1 MAEAAPE
8 RDGPPVA
15 LVTGATG
22 GIGAVLCAD
31 LAEAGYAVV
40 AADLTGAP
48 APGATHEVEL
58 DLRDGEACRAAVRST
73 VDRFGRLDLL
83 VNNAG
88 INARGTFDE
97 MPEEVWGEVVD
108 VNLNGTLRMCQAA
121 HPALA
126 AGRDTGRDTSGGAI
140 VNLASTGGLV
150 AIAGSAVYGI
160 TKAAIIHLTKVLAL
174 EWAGAGIRVNAVA
187 PTIVPSPMTADVL
200 GNDDYMTAK
209 LATIP
214 LGRIVEPQEVA
225 DAVRWL
231 ASAGS
236 GMVTGQT
243 IAVDGGVSV
252 L

>member
-1 MAEAAPE
+1 MAEPPPE

-22 GIGAVLCAD
+22 GIGAVICAD
-31 LAEAGYAVV
+31 LAEAGYTVV
-40 AADLTGAP
+40 AADLNGAP
-48 APGATHEVEL
+48 APGSSHAVTL
-58 DLRDGEACRAAVRST
+58 DLCSGDSCHAAVRST
-73 VDRFGRLDLL
+73 VDTCGRLDLL

-88 INARGTFDE
+88 INARGRTEE
-97 MPEEVWGEVVD
+97 MPEEAWHGVVE
-108 VNLNGTLRMCQAA
+108 VNLNGTFRMCQAA
-121 HPALA
+121 YPALA
-126 AGRDTGRDTSGGAI
+126 SGGGAI

-150 AIAGSAVYGI
+150 AIAGSAIYGV
-160 TKAAIIHLTKVLAL
+160 TKAAIIHLTKVLAI

-200 GNDDYMTAK
+200 GNEEYMTAK

-214 LGRIVEPQEVA
+214 LGRVVEPQEVA

-236 GMVTGQT
+236 AMVTGQT
-243 IAVDGGVSV
+243 VAVDGGVSV

>member
-1 MAEAAPE
+1 
-8 RDGPPVA
+8 
-15 LVTGATG
+15 
-22 GIGAVLCAD
+22 
-31 LAEAGYAVV
+31 
-40 AADLTGAP
+40 
-48 APGATHEVEL
+48 
-58 DLRDGEACRAAVRST
+58 

-88 INARGTFDE
+88 INARGKTEE
-97 MPEEVWGEVVD
+97 MPEEAWHEVVE
-108 VNLNGTLRMCQAA
+108 VNLNGTFRMCQAA

-126 AGRDTGRDTSGGAI
+126 RDGGAI

-150 AIAGSAVYGI
+150 AIAGSAMYGV
-160 TKAAIIHLTKVLAL
+160 TKAAIIHLTKVLSL

-200 GNDDYMTAK
+200 GNEAYMAAK

-214 LGRIVEPQEVA
+214 LGRVVEPQEVA

-231 ASAGS
+231 ASPGS
-236 GMVTGQT
+236 AMVTGQT

>member
-1 MAEAAPE
+1 MAEPSQ
-8 RDGPPVA
+8 RVA

-22 GIGAVLCAD
+22 GIGAVICAD
-31 LAEAGYAVV
+31 LAKAGYAVV
-40 AADLTGAP
+40 AADLTGAS
-48 APGATHEVEL
+48 APGAEHAVEL
-58 DLRDGEACRAAVRST
+58 DLRDGESCRAAVRAA

-97 MPEEVWGEVVD
+97 MPEEVWGNVVD

-126 AGRDTGRDTSGGAI
+126 ESRGAI

-200 GNDDYMTAK
+200 GDDEYMTAK

>member
-1 MAEAAPE
+1 MAE
-8 RDGPPVA
+8 RSPVA

-22 GIGAVLCAD
+22 GIGSVICAD
-31 LAEAGYAVV
+31 LAKHGYTVAEADVS
-40 AADLTGAP
+40 
-48 APGATHEVEL
+48 GATIEL
-58 DLRDGEACRAAVRST
+58 DLRDGDSCRAAVLAT
-73 VDRFGRLDLL
+73 VDRFGGLDLL

-88 INARGTFDE
+88 INARGATED
-97 MPEEVWGEVVD
+97 MAEEVWAPVVD
-108 VNLNGTLRMCQAA
+108 VNLNGTFRMCQAA
-121 HPALA
+121 YPALA
-126 AGRDTGRDTSGGAI
+126 SRGGAI

-150 AIAGSAVYGI
+150 AIAGSAMYGV
-160 TKAAIIHLTKVLAL
+160 TKAAIIQLTKILAI

-200 GNDDYMTAK
+200 DNQEYMKAK

-214 LGRIVEPQEVA
+214 LGRVVEAQEVA

-231 ASAGS
+231 ASPESA
-236 GMVTGQT
+236 MVTGQT

>member
-1 MAEAAPE
+1 MADPI
-8 RDGPPVA
+8 A
-15 LVTGATG
+15 LVTGAGG
-22 GIGAVLCAD
+22 GIGSVLCAD
-31 LAEAGYAVV
+31 LAKHGYTVV
-40 AADLTGAP
+40 AADLGGEP
-48 APGATHEVEL
+48 VPGAANTVAL
-58 DLRDGEACRAAVRST
+58 DLRDGASCHAAVAAT
-73 VDRFGRLDLL
+73 VDRFGGLDLL

-88 INARGTFDE
+88 INARGRTED
-97 MPEEVWGEVVD
+97 MPEEVWHPVVE
-108 VNLNGTLRMCQAA
+108 VNLSGTFRMCQAA

-126 AGRDTGRDTSGGAI
+126 AVGGTI

-150 AIAGSAVYGI
+150 AIAGSAMYGV
-160 TKAAIIHLTKVLAL
+160 TKAAIIQLTRILAI

-200 GNDDYMTAK
+200 DDAEYMTAK

-214 LGRIVEPQEVA
+214 LGRLVEAQEVA

-231 ASAGS
+231 ASPGS
-236 GMVTGQT
+236 AMVTGQT

>member
-1 MAEAAPE
+1 MAEPSQ
-8 RDGPPVA
+8 RVA

-22 GIGAVLCAD
+22 GIGTVICAD
-31 LAEAGYAVV
+31 LAKAGYAVV

-48 APGATHEVEL
+48 VPGAEHAVEL
-58 DLRDGEACRAAVRST
+58 DLRDGAACRAAVRAA
-73 VDRFGRLDLL
+73 VDRYGRLDLL

-97 MPEEVWGEVVD
+97 MPEEVWGNVVD

-126 AGRDTGRDTSGGAI
+126 GSGGAI

-187 PTIVPSPMTADVL
+187 PTIVPSPMTEDVL
-200 GNDDYMTAK
+200 GNDEYMTAK
-209 LATIP
+209 LETIP
-214 LGRIVEPQEVA
+214 LGRIVEPREVA

-231 ASAGS
+231 ASGES